1 MRVGNLNFEI
11 LIDPTLS
18 GNKKPKIKDV
28 ADVAARTVDSKKKKP
43 EGFDDSVSDWLAV
56 ADDSPIGDAATVQ
69 FSMDDLESILDYS
82 ARKKDSIEELKK
94 SDSVDSALSTEEDID
109 EDDETKKK
117 KKKKEFGKLPPLP
130 KFSHDDSTSAAG
142 DVLKKFFNRR

>member
-1 MRVGNLNFEI
+1 
-11 LIDPTLS
+11 
-18 GNKKPKIKDV
+18 
-28 ADVAARTVDSKKKKP
+28 
-43 EGFDDSVSDWLAV
+43 
-56 ADDSPIGDAATVQ
+56 
-69 FSMDDLESILDYS
+69 MDDLESILDYS